1 MGGATC
7 VAQRDARVLMMGRI
21 IYLMGPSGA
30 GKDTVLQGL
39 SRLLGSG
46 GYLAPRLVTRDTAV
60 AGPESV
66 SVSPQEFQRL
76 ESAGKLAMAWRA
88 NGLSYGFMCDINNRL
103 VQGCDVLINGSRA
116 YLPEAQLRYADL
128 VPVLLTVEPELLRQ
142 RLQARGRENDQQIQ
156 QRLERNAQ
164 FVSLD
169 AAKNAKLTVVIDNS
183 GDVDQ
188 TVETLYAYLKNGRSP
203 EAQVAGRS
211 ATHDYSSQVCNYVY

>member
-46 GYLAPRLVTRDTAV
+46 GYLAPRLVTRDSAA

-66 SVSPQEFQRL
+66 SVSSQEFQRL

-142 RLQARGRENDQQIQ
+142 RLHARGRENDQQIQ

-169 AAKNAKLTVVIDNS
+169 AAKNAKPTVVIDNS
-183 GDVDQ
+183 GDVDH
-188 TVETLYAYLKNGRSP
+188 TVETLYAYLKNGRPP
-203 EAQVAGRS
+203 EALVAGRS

>member
-1 MGGATC
+1 
-7 VAQRDARVLMMGRI
+7 MMGRI

-46 GYLAPRLVTRDTAV
+46 GYLAPRLVTRDTPA

-66 SVSPQEFQRL
+66 PVSREEFQQL

-88 NGLSYGFMCDINNRL
+88 NGLAYGFMCDINNRL

-116 YLPEAQLRYADL
+116 YLPEARLRYADL
-128 VPVLLTVEPELLRQ
+128 VPVLLSVEPELLRQ

-156 QRLERNAQ
+156 ARLERNAQ
-164 FVSLD
+164 FTCLD
-169 AAKNAKLTVVIDNS
+169 AVKPVVVIDNS
-183 GDVDQ
+183 NDVDRAI
-188 TVETLYAYLKNGRSP
+188 ETLYAYLKSGRSS
-203 EAQVAGRS
+203 EAPVAGRS
-211 ATHDYSSQVCNYVY
+211 APHDYSSQACNYVY